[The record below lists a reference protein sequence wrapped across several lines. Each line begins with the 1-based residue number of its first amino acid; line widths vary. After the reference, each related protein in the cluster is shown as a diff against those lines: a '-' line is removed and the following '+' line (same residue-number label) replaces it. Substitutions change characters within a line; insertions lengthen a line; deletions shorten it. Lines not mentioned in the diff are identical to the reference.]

1 MKNRESKSRELP
13 RPLRFIVFIL
23 SIALV
28 CLPNWIALKAGKP
41 TPTLTNPE
49 TELALILNVEKE
61 KEIELMDWMLNFEP
75 VPDYAFEALASE
87 EGISMNLKPYTSE
100 WIYDFQTWG
109 YTDFRIRF

>member
-1 MKNRESKSRELP
+1 MFEFNPTSSMKRHLHPSARSG
-13 RPLRFIVFIL
+13 V
-23 SIALV
+23 A
-28 CLPNWIALKAGKP
+28 A
-41 TPTLTNPE
+41 

-61 KEIELMDWMLNFEP
+61 KEIELMDWMVSFEEFNLSAMIEPEIGLEDWMLNFEP

-87 EGISMNLKPYTSE
+87 EGISMNLKPYASE